1 VQWYGD
7 KKAGH
12 LSNENKNHEGYIAEI
27 IRVITKLDYL
37 GIWMKVNTFTLQ
49 INQNLLN
56 MI

>member
-1 VQWYGD
+1 M
-7 KKAGH
+7 AGH
-12 LSNENKNHEGYIAEI
+12 LSNENNNHEGYRAES
-27 IRVITKLDYL
+27 IRVIIKLDYL

>member
-12 LSNENKNHEGYIAEI
+12 LSNENKNHEGYRAEI

-37 GIWMKVNTFTLQ
+37 GIWMKVNR
-49 INQNLLN
+49 LLPFKLTR
-56 MI
+56 IYLI

>member
-7 KKAGH
+7 KMAGH
-12 LSNENKNHEGYIAEI
+12 LSNENNNHEGYRAES
-27 IRVITKLDYL
+27 IRVIIKLDYL

>member
-12 LSNENKNHEGYIAEI
+12 LSNENKNHEGYRAEI

-37 GIWMKVNTFTLQ
+37 GI
-49 INQNLLN
+49 
-56 MI
+56 